1 MTRQKIH
8 FGLPVINA
16 TWCRD
21 ERAVTSIEYALIASL
36 IAIVILGAVA
46 TTGENLS
53 NAYSYVANCV
63 QNLQCS

>member
-1 MTRQKIH
+1 MTIPKIH
-8 FGLPVINA
+8 HVVALGMA
-16 TWCRD
+16 GWRDD

-36 IAIVILGAVA
+36 IAVVIIGSVA

-53 NAYSYVANCV
+53 AAYSYVATCV